1 VVAGPVTPDLAVLL
15 GTGTGQLAAPRA
27 VAGRGG
33 RDLAVG
39 DFNADGR
46 LDAALAAYPNRSVT
60 VRLGTGD
67 GTFGPARRFR
77 AVEDAAEAV
86 TSADLNHD
94 GTLDLVVA
102 FYLGRVS
109 VLLGNGDGTFAAH
122 REYAMRFP
130 ATAVL
135 TADFDGDGNAD
146 IATSGNA
153 TAPFI
158 VRLGRGDG
166 TFQERNSLPS
176 FYVYSDALLN
186 FVVDGAVADFNL
198 DGRSDIAVITGH
210 GELTISATSVLLN
223 WTGLPAP
230 PCVVVPIT
238 REPVRR
244 ARRHLEN
251 AGCRVRH
258 VRYEYSRKVK
268 KGRVLSQRPRR
279 GAVLV
284 THAGVDLVVS
294 RGRRR

>member
-15 GTGTGQLAAPRA
+15 GTGTGQLAAPRR

-46 LDAALAAYPNRSVT
+46 LDAALAAYPKRPVT
-60 VRLGTGD
+60 VRLGIGD
-67 GTFGPARRFR
+67 GTFGPARRFG

-94 GTLDLVVA
+94 GTLDLAVA
-102 FYLGRVS
+102 FYQGLVS
-109 VLLGNGDGTFAAH
+109 VLLGNGDGTFAAQ

-130 ATAVL
+130 ATAVV

-146 IATSGNA
+146 IATSGYT
-153 TAPFI
+153 TAPLT

-166 TFQERNSLPS
+166 TFQERQSLPS
-176 FYVYSDALLN
+176 FSAYSDALLN
-186 FVVDGAVADFNL
+186 FVADGTVADFNV

-210 GELTISATSVLLN
+210 GELTTSTTSVLLN

-230 PCVVVPIT
+230 PCIVVPIA
-238 REPVRR
+238 REHVRR
-244 ARRHLEN
+244 AKRHLEN

-258 VRYEYSRKVK
+258 VRYDYSRKLR
-268 KGRVLSQRPRR
+268 KGLVISQRPRH
-279 GAVLV
+279 GPVLV